1 MTGLRVSHLT
11 KRYRGN
17 DFDSLHDVSFEV
29 GKGEIVGLVG
39 KNGAGKTTLMKM
51 IAKAQRPSSGS
62 VSYNGADIFGQDRV
76 LEPFGIMIGA
86 IFLPYLSV
94 EDNLSFY
101 LKLHGKSRYEPNIR
115 PTLELVDLWRK
126 RERKPSG
133 FSFGMKQRL
142 ALAMCMVDEPE
153 FMILDEPFIGLDPD
167 GVHELIGVL
176 KRWAADRDTTILIS
190 SHQLA
195 ELEAICTRYL
205 FLDNGRLA
213 RQLAGTGNEL
223 TVIRLSRPLDDP
235 RDFKGMHPQVA
246 AVSADGTSLSI
257 DTSKGPLNG
266 VLSELTLTC
275 GVAGITVQHNGLDTL
290 FGKEQQ

>member
-1 MTGLRVSHLT
+1 MTGLSVSHLT
-11 KRYRGN
+11 KRYQGN
-17 DFDSLHDVSFEV
+17 DFDSLHDVSFDV

-51 IAKAQRPSSGS
+51 IAKAQKPSAGT
-62 VSYNGADIFGQDRV
+62 VSYNGVDVFSRDRV

-101 LKLHGKSRYEPNIR
+101 LKLHNKPKYESNIR
-115 PTLELVDLWRK
+115 PTLELVDLWGK
-126 RERKPSG
+126 RNKKPSG

-176 KRWAADRDTTILIS
+176 KRWAADRDTAILIS

-195 ELEAICTRYL
+195 ELEAICKRYL
-205 FLDNGRLA
+205 FLENGKLT
-213 RQLAGTGNEL
+213 RQFAGTGNEL
-223 TVIRLSRPLDDP
+223 TVIRLLRPLDDP
-235 RDFKGMHPQVA
+235 QDFKDMHPQVV
-246 AVSADGTSLSI
+246 AVSDDGVSLNI
-257 DTSKGPLNG
+257 DTTKGSLND
-266 VLSELTLTC
+266 VLSELTITC
-275 GVAGITVQHNGLDTL
+275 GIVGIDVRHDGLGTL
-290 FGKEQQ
+290 FGKE

>member
-1 MTGLRVSHLT
+1 MTGLSVSHLT

-17 DFDSLHDVSFEV
+17 DFDSLHDVSFDV

-51 IAKAQRPSSGS
+51 IAKAQKPSAGM
-62 VSYNGADIFGQDRV
+62 VSYNGVDVFGRDRV

-101 LKLHGKSRYEPNIR
+101 LKLHDKSKYEANIR
-115 PTLELVDLWRK
+115 PTLELVDLWGK
-126 RERKPSG
+126 RDKKPSG

-167 GVHELIGVL
+167 GVNELIGVL
-176 KRWAADRDTTILIS
+176 RRWAADRDTAILIS

-195 ELEAICTRYL
+195 ELEAICKRYL
-205 FLDNGRLA
+205 FLENGKLT
-213 RQLAGTGNEL
+213 RQFAGTGNEL
-223 TVIRLSRPLDDP
+223 TVIRLLRPLDDP
-235 RDFKGMHPQVA
+235 QDFKGIHPQVV
-246 AVSADGTSLSI
+246 AVSDDGVSLNI
-257 DTSKGPLNG
+257 DTTKGSLND
-266 VLSELTLTC
+266 VLSELTVTC
-275 GVAGITVQHNGLDTL
+275 GIADIDVQRDGLSTL
-290 FGKEQQ
+290 FGKE